1 MIHSANNSQH
11 ISETKNLISKKQ
23 TVAFDLQK
31 SHPSIENQTLGP
43 AATQTEEKIL
53 NDERVKS
60 RILYFKLS

>member
-23 TVAFDLQK
+23 AVAFDLQK

-43 AATQTEEKIL
+43 VATQTEEKI
-53 NDERVKS
+53 
-60 RILYFKLS
+60 